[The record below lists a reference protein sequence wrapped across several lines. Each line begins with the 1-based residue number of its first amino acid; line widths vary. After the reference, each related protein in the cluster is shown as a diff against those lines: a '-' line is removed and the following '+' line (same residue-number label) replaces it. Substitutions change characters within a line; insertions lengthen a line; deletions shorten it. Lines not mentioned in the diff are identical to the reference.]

1 MKMQRSFLLFVAAAF
16 WSQGAIASEVRIYG
30 QGEIP
35 TREDVAAILAPQRQP
50 TKLRSL
56 RLLGS
61 TPSSQ
66 TTHSAEAASGDRTG
80 PHIRSFA
87 LPIQFSFDSNR
98 ILGMATA
105 QLDAVA
111 EGIKL
116 AGPRVR
122 VVIEGHTDALGSD
135 EYNLVLAFKRAMAVK
150 TYLVQRHGVEPDSL
164 RVVALGEAAPLN
176 RANPSAPEN
185 RRVEFRAESA

>member
-1 MKMQRSFLLFVAAAF
+1 MSIQRSFLLFVAAAM
-16 WSQGAIASEVRIYG
+16 WSQGSICSEVRVYRP
-30 QGEIP
+30 GEIP
-35 TREDVAAILAPQRQP
+35 AREDVAAILAPQRHP

-56 RLLGS
+56 RLFGS
-61 TPSSQ
+61 PQSPSL
-66 TTHSAEAASGDRTG
+66 HSTEPASSDGV
-80 PHIRSFA
+80 PVSIRSFA
-87 LPIQFSFDSNR
+87 IPIQFSFDSNR
-98 ILGMATA
+98 ILGTAVA

-116 AGPRVR
+116 AGPQAR

-135 EYNLVLAFKRAMAVK
+135 EYNLLLSFKRAMAVK
-150 TYLVQRHGVEPDSL
+150 TYLEQRHGVEPSRL